1 VRRGGGGGIGNELRP
16 KTPGVSNLGQFVRR
30 DRRLAYLQRVDVE
43 TIGFLP
49 FSKFSDRGLGRN
61 LAQSSA
67 AESSSE
73 NSGYIML

>member
-1 VRRGGGGGIGNELRP
+1 MRRGGGGGIGNELCP

-43 TIGFLP
+43 TIGFSLFLNFP
-49 FSKFSDRGLGRN
+49 TMDSAEIWPRAAQRN
-61 LAQSSA
+61 LPVK
-67 AESSSE
+67 